1 MGGEVLAED
10 LFDEDRLLNQAPL
23 SDSAGAGT
31 HDSGASRGADQQEEP
46 ALKHLCAEIYARI
59 SAFLQDAPPSDLVR
73 RVQEQTQRSLG
84 IIREALDRYSY
95 VASFFF
101 SFITFFYISTS
112 FHFFG
117 QRLMFL
123 CSPALHGWFKCLFVM
138 LAISFLRFSFP
149 SFS

>member
-23 SDSAGAGT
+23 SESAGAGT

-46 ALKHLCAEIYARI
+46 SLKHLCAEIYARI

-95 VASFFF
+95 VLVLSFSLCLSFFF
-101 SFITFFYISTS
+101 TIASAFLFLSRFPIGLMYFI
-112 FHFFG
+112 
-117 QRLMFL
+117 
-123 CSPALHGWFKCLFVM
+123 A
-138 LAISFLRFSFP
+138 LAIPLPLRPSL